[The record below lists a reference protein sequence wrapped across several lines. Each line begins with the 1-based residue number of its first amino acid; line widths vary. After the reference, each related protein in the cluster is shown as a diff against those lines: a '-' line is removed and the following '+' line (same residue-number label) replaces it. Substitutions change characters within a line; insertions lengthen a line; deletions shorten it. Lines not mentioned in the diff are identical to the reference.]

1 MSFLISYPSI
11 SSHYVNFFLNE
22 LWQIVIDH
30 FSQTKQGMFRPPND
44 DTFSSVLTFDISGS
58 ESPPKESGWP
68 QKHQDFIS
76 LLGSDGHPD
85 QTAMVIAMVA
95 ESDLEQWSSS
105 WSADADQPWCPCN
118 RPLSLGGYC
127 VHQIRLRFLCFLWI
141 VVIHG
146 PCCEGSFELPWM
158 PFERSMRGQIRHH
171 CQDYWPHS
179 PACIRTILINDWYA
193 LDALCTMQQL
203 TLYSW

>member
-11 SSHYVNFFLNE
+11 SSHYVNFFLDE
-22 LWQIVIDH
+22 SWQIVIDH

-44 DTFSSVLTFDISGS
+44 DTFSSVLTSDISGS

-105 WSADADQPWCPCN
+105 WSAAAGQP
-118 RPLSLGGYC
+118 
-127 VHQIRLRFLCFLWI
+127 
-141 VVIHG
+141 
-146 PCCEGSFELPWM
+146 
-158 PFERSMRGQIRHH
+158 
-171 CQDYWPHS
+171 
-179 PACIRTILINDWYA
+179 
-193 LDALCTMQQL
+193 
-203 TLYSW
+203 

>member
-1 MSFLISYPSI
+1 MSFLISYPYI
-11 SSHYVNFFLNE
+11 SSHYVNFFLDE
-22 LWQIVIDH
+22 SWQIVIDH

-44 DTFSSVLTFDISGS
+44 DTFSNVLTCDISGS

-105 WSADADQPWCPCN
+105 WSADADQRHLDVLVTDHCHWVGIVCIKLGWDFYVFCG
-118 RPLSLGGYC
+118 LS
-127 VHQIRLRFLCFLWI
+127 
-141 VVIHG
+141 
-146 PCCEGSFELPWM
+146 
-158 PFERSMRGQIRHH
+158 
-171 CQDYWPHS
+171 
-179 PACIRTILINDWYA
+179 
-193 LDALCTMQQL
+193 
-203 TLYSW
+203 